1 MRARVSVRETSL
13 VYAWPRRRPP
23 PSWSYA
29 GTRWTRRAQGRC
41 HAICEEVPGLGP
53 LRRLR
58 LLGQR
63 DAEVDVLCET
73 RLERFATVVVLRV
86 ADLVA
91 AGVDVVPTFG
101 APHVTLAAIQLDVLV
116 DRLVACQH
124 ETRANVHHQG
134 GD

>member
-1 MRARVSVRETSL
+1 VPEDVPRIRLAPLPSAAVLVVRGDVLDPDVLRADATRFVKRYPGWGRYGVSGFL
-13 VYAWPRRRPP
+13 AND
-23 PSWSYA
+23 
-29 GTRWTRRAQGRC
+29 
-41 HAICEEVPGLGP
+41 
-53 LRRLR
+53 
-58 LLGQR
+58 

-73 RLERFATVVVLRV
+73 RLERFATVVVFRV

-101 APHVTLAAIQLDVLV
+101 APHVTLAAIELDALV